1 MPAKQVKKTL
11 APETEVVGPPAQSP
25 RTLWY
30 VILLIVAVIV
40 LAASTYLAWHNPVMG
55 WERRLFSYINNLPDS
70 LKTTAVILTHIGSTW
85 MAVGVVAITFI
96 SKMYWLTWRMAFSI
110 LAGYGA
116 VLILKTGLERPR
128 PEFLYPNTDVHLR
141 ISETLS
147 GFPSGHS
154 MVITVVALTLLPF
167 LPKIWR
173 WIFAALFIGL
183 IGLSRVYL
191 GVHAP
196 LDIAGGIAIGAIV
209 VCTIR
214 LMPQKIRHFLR
225 LG

>member
-1 MPAKQVKKTL
+1 M
-11 APETEVVGPPAQSP
+11 
-25 RTLWY
+25 
-30 VILLIVAVIV
+30 
-40 LAASTYLAWHNPVMG
+40 
-55 WERRLFSYINNLPDS
+55 
-70 LKTTAVILTHIGSTW
+70 LTHIGSTW

-96 SKMYWLTWRMAFSI
+96 AKMYWLTWRLAFSI
-110 LAGYGA
+110 LAGYSA
-116 VLILKTGLERPR
+116 VLVLKTGLERPR
-128 PEFLYPNTDVHLR
+128 PEFLYPDTGVHLR
-141 ISETLS
+141 ISETLA

-173 WIFAALFIGL
+173 WIFAGVAIIL
-183 IGLSRVYL
+183 IGMSRIYL

-209 VCTIR
+209 VCAVR
-214 LMPQKIRHFLR
+214 LLPQKIKHFLR